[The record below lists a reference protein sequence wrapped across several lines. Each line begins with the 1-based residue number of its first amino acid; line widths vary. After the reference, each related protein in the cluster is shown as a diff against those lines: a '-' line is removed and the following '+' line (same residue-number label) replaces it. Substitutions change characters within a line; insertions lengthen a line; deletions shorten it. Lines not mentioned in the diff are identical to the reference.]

1 MEFDKMVKETEKRN
15 EKFLDIFE
23 KELKESGLSKK
34 TIYGHL
40 SNVSLFIND
49 YLPYY
54 QENIKMEE
62 AMGYVDDFLGYFF
75 IHKCMWATPSS
86 LKATAASIKKFYKCM
101 ASNKLVDEDD
111 YKYLCDEIKE
121 NMDAY
126 LQDLYEFDHFDEY
139 ESVYSF

>member
-86 LKATAASIKKFYKCM
+86 LKGTAASIKKFYKCM

>member
-1 MEFDKMVKETEKRN
+1 MLKKTEKRN

-34 TIYGHL
+34 TIRGHI
-40 SNVSLFIND
+40 SNASLFIND

-54 QENIKMEE
+54 QENTKMED

-101 ASNKLVDEDD
+101 VSNGLVDEGD
-111 YKYLCDEIKE
+111 YKYLCDVLKE
-121 NMDAY
+121 NMDVF
-126 LQDLYEFDHFDEY
+126 LQDLYEFDNFEDY
-139 ESVYSF
+139 DSIYPF

>member
-1 MEFDKMVKETEKRN
+1 MDFDKMLKETEKRN

-54 QENIKMEE
+54 QENTKMEE
-62 AMGYVDDFLGYFF
+62 AMGCVDDFLDYFF

-111 YKYLCDEIKE
+111 YKYLCNEIKE

-126 LQDLYEFDHFDEY
+126 LQDLYAFDNLDEY
-139 ESVYSF
+139 DELFW